1 MISKRIANSAAMP
14 GGDSRVVA
22 VRGRSS
28 PRGFLLIVLEVIAKS
43 DVNEEYSDST
53 EEKEDVSGV

>member
-1 MISKRIANSAAMP
+1 MP

-43 DVNEEYSDST
+43 DVNEEYPDST